1 LQEIVVKV
9 IGVSSPTTLRLNA
22 KLKKGA
28 FTVMSGKM
36 TRMELLKTGLK
47 KNLKMSLTRNM
58 LNPTKGKQKLKLFAS
73 TFWMLLKRINMVGF
87 GNVLKAKDVYI
98 AMHCHLDSN

>member
-1 LQEIVVKV
+1 MISVPSNFFVDY
-9 IGVSSPTTLRLNA
+9 ITI
-22 KLKKGA
+22 
-28 FTVMSGKM
+28 FTVFVF
-36 TRMELLKTGLK
+36 R
-47 KNLKMSLTRNM
+47 
-58 LNPTKGKQKLKLFAS
+58 FAS